1 MTKIKNHIFPK
12 EAVNWKELESIGIYK
27 EDLDKTGELDTL
39 LNGEKTN
46 PVNLRLMLLGIDIDM
61 DATLQLKQE
70 DENCI
75 LEIKGISPEITI

>member
-1 MTKIKNHIFPK
+1 MTKIKNHIFPQ

-27 EDLDKTGELDTL
+27 EYLDKTGELDTL

-75 LEIKGISPEITI
+75 LEIKGISPEINI

>member
-70 DENCI
+70 DENYI